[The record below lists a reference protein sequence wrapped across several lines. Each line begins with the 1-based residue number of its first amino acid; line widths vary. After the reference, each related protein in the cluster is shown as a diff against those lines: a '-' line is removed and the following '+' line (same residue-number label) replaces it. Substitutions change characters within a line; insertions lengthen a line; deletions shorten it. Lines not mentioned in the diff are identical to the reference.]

1 MFKFRFVEHLSLK
14 SVGASI
20 ARPRGFVS
28 QNRIAI
34 RRSSVISY
42 GNPTIAGQLLGGR
55 VAERSGYFDIHACRW
70 QAYNDLSMVA
80 PTSANDSLFDKS
92 EFSAGTKKSG
102 KFRKR
107 VIKLF

>member
-1 MFKFRFVEHLSLK
+1 VK
-14 SVGASI
+14 
-20 ARPRGFVS
+20 

-34 RRSSVISY
+34 RQSSVISY

-80 PTSANDSLFDKS
+80 PTSANDSLFNKS
-92 EFSAGTKKSG
+92 EFVALRRQMWYNVEN
-102 KFRKR
+102 FRQR
-107 VIKLF
+107 RNA